1 MKEKRG
7 TVIKKDLK
15 RNWVLYLL
23 ILPVIIYYILFM
35 YKPMYGALIAFQD
48 YRPAKGFGA
57 TWVGFKHFIRFF
69 ANPYFG
75 RLLRNTLLISLYNL
89 IFGFPVPI
97 ALALLLNEIKSKKF
111 KNVTQTLMYLP
122 HFVSMVIVCGM
133 LKQFCLSSGLFND
146 IIELF
151 GGERTPLLQRSEVY
165 RTIYVASDIWKSFG
179 WDSIIFV
186 AALAGVDTQLYDAA
200 CVDGAGRWK
209 QMLHVTLPSI
219 TPTIVTMLILKIG
232 NLMSLGYEKTLLL
245 YNEATYEVA
254 DIISSY
260 VYRQGLMNKEYS
272 YASAVGIFNSVIN
285 ITLVVIA
292 NKISKKVSETSLW

>member
-1 MKEKRG
+1 MKEKRR

-23 ILPVIIYYILFM
+23 ILPVILYYILFM
-35 YKPMYGALIAFQD
+35 YKPMYGALIAFQN
-48 YRPAKGFGA
+48 YRPAKGFGE

-69 ANPYFG
+69 ENPYFG
-75 RLLRNTLLISLYNL
+75 RLFRNTLLISLYNL

-151 GGERTPLLQRSEVY
+151 GGERTPLLQRVEAY

-285 ITLVVIA
+285 ITLVVLA

>member
-1 MKEKRG
+1 MKEKRR

-23 ILPVIIYYILFM
+23 ILPVILYYILFM

-48 YRPAKGFGA
+48 YRPAKGFGE

-69 ANPYFG
+69 ENPYFG
-75 RLLRNTLLISLYNL
+75 RLFRNTLLISLYNL

-151 GGERTPLLQRSEVY
+151 GGERTPLLQRPEAY